1 MVFTLAN
8 ERLAQQTATH
18 SLKKTNYQTI
28 KTREQV
34 YIYKNDTLTSFLKN
48 KLGLNVFSIPLG
60 FHISNSSKEA
70 EKSCPFCVSDETDGS
85 HSLAPFAPIIEFA
98 AATRAVVLDR
108 VREVQRNHP
117 KMARERESQA
127 VRHPSIDRQKSLS
140 RNEKE
145 KKYHTDIRT
154 VQQAVG
160 KQKLF
165 SPYSHSL

>member
-1 MVFTLAN
+1 MHASGSIYRWYLPW
-8 ERLAQQTATH
+8 QTNDWH
-18 SLKKTNYQTI
+18 NKLRRIRSNKTNYQTI

-98 AATRAVVLDR
+98 AATRAVVLER

-145 KKYHTDIRT
+145 ENII
-154 VQQAVG
+154 QIQ
-160 KQKLF
+160 
-165 SPYSHSL
+165 YSTTGRW